1 MSVPLRVTVEV
12 RVLDVG
18 PRVDRTWRLS
28 RDIAEDGLRLGR
40 PLPYEAHRP
49 VAVSFRFPDGESV
62 FTCSG
67 RIVAIEPERAERDGE
82 RAQTRAVKFTDVPPE
97 SRAQLSR
104 YLEERKRP

>member
-18 PRVDRTWRLS
+18 PRVDRAWRLS
-28 RDIAEDGLRLGR
+28 RDVAEDGLRLAR
-40 PLPYEAHRP
+40 ALPYEANRP
-49 VAVSFRFPDGESV
+49 VAVSFRFPDGENA
-62 FTCSG
+62 FACHG

-82 RAQTRAVKFTDVPPE
+82 RAQPRAVRFTDVPPE
-97 SRAQLSR
+97 ARAQLAR